1 MSPSIKKIIMVLAAG
16 LVSVSSISLTSC
28 GSGVQNKVQLKISN
42 ADSLMIPFQA
52 IAKEFEAKYPNIQ
65 VALEE
70 YGSIQVVRSVTELDQ
85 NVDLASVAD
94 YQLIPLL
101 MYQAQMPNNGG
112 PYANWNIEF
121 ATNKLGI
128 AYTNNS
134 RYSSEI
140 NNQNWYDILSRP
152 DVRLGLADPLI
163 DSLGYRT
170 LIAIELAQN
179 YYNDSSLFQ
188 KLIMD
193 NFSPGFEANTIHGIT
208 TIKVPALVEPTQARI
223 SLRGYSIELLA
234 LLQSGDIDYTFEY
247 ESVAKQ
253 QGLQFLELPPEIDL
267 SSQDYVDQYQQI
279 KVDLGFQRFAT
290 VTPQFVGSQIIYGIT
305 IPRNAPHPKEAE
317 EFLEFLLGSEGQRI
331 LAENY
336 QPSLIPPT
344 VDDVAKLPEAL
355 QLLLK

>member
-1 MSPSIKKIIMVLAAG
+1 MSPIIKKIIMVVAAG
-16 LVSVSSISLTSC
+16 LVSVSSISLTAC
-28 GSGVQNKVQLKISN
+28 GSGVPDKVQLKISN

-52 IAKEFEAKYPNIQ
+52 IAKEFEAKYPNIRVELQ
-65 VALEE
+65 E
-70 YGSIQVVRSVTELDQ
+70 YGSIQVIRSVTELDQ

-112 PYANWNIEF
+112 PYADWNIEF

-134 RYSSEI
+134 QYSSEI
-140 NNQNWYDILSRP
+140 NDQNWYDILSRP

-179 YYNDSSLFQ
+179 YYKNNTLFQ
-188 KLIMD
+188 KLISD
-193 NFSPGFEANTIHGIT
+193 NFSPGFEVNTAQGIT
-208 TIKVPALVEPTQARI
+208 TIRVPALVEPTQSRI

-267 SSQDYVDQYQQI
+267 SSQAYADQYQQI

-317 EFLEFLLGSEGQRI
+317 EFLEFLLGPDGQRI
-331 LAENY
+331 LTENY

-344 VDDVAKLPEAL
+344 ADDVAKLPPAL